1 MTSGLGEPAPV
12 ANSVPVSS
20 FPFCQPGCELGHSN
34 VGSEVYSILMVVLY
48 GQTSVRVEQTG
59 TGTLSYLD
67 F

>member
-1 MTSGLGEPAPV
+1 MTSGLGEPALV

-48 GQTSVRVEQTG
+48 DQNSGRVEQTG
-59 TGTLSYLD
+59 RGTLSYLD